1 MSPVITTIIKQRLR
15 VTDYLLCMS
24 TIWPQQIFYLWLFP
38 DLMYYL
44 SNISETNSD
53 YEEDKST
60 TKEEQPKVENP
71 GLKLTQIHWDL
82 LTQTTTTSF
91 CSTFADLSFSPK
103 CYQKPTSQLR
113 KVKRTNNWLK
123 NKNSWCQ
130 LESACL

>member
-1 MSPVITTIIKQRLR
+1 MSPVITTIIKQRL
-15 VTDYLLCMS
+15 TDYLLCMS

-71 GLKLTQIHWDL
+71 GLKLTQIH
-82 LTQTTTTSF
+82 
-91 CSTFADLSFSPK
+91 
-103 CYQKPTSQLR
+103 
-113 KVKRTNNWLK
+113 
-123 NKNSWCQ
+123 
-130 LESACL
+130 